1 MGGIVVIGS
10 INYDILI
17 KQPRFA
23 EIGETIT
30 AEMVS
35 TCGGGK
41 GAVGDDYFG
50 TFLVNELASFG
61 VRTETIIHKKGSS
74 GLGFVNYLETGQ
86 LLSTVY
92 PGANGLITID
102 DIRAQ
107 RATIETADAVLL
119 QAEIPRSVVEY
130 AVKIAG
136 ETATSV
142 FYNAAPIIPLSDDL
156 LDNIDFMV
164 MNEVEASWY
173 CGGRID
179 SVAAAISLGRPFR
192 DRYNNT
198 IVITLGPAGS
208 VIISADELIVVNPI
222 DVPVV
227 ETTGAGDSFIGA
239 LAFMIARGGALKT
252 AARVAA
258 SASSKTIQNPGGQS
272 AMPTLQEVKELY
284 TATYNMSLE

>member
-41 GAVGDDYFG
+41 GANQAVQAARLGADVHMIGAVGDDYFG

-142 FYNAAPIIPLSDDL
+142 FYNAAPTKLKLP
-156 LDNIDFMV
+156 
-164 MNEVEASWY
+164 
-173 CGGRID
+173 GT
-179 SVAAAISLGRPFR
+179 AAAG
-192 DRYNNT
+192 
-198 IVITLGPAGS
+198 
-208 VIISADELIVVNPI
+208 
-222 DVPVV
+222 
-227 ETTGAGDSFIGA
+227 
-239 LAFMIARGGALKT
+239 
-252 AARVAA
+252 
-258 SASSKTIQNPGGQS
+258 
-272 AMPTLQEVKELY
+272 
-284 TATYNMSLE
+284 